1 MRRIALFAL
10 TAASLSACSLDSV
23 GPSGSVTGTYTL
35 RRINGST
42 LPYTFTSGQRLISD
56 DLTLYRDGTFTD
68 VSRYDTGET
77 TTDEG
82 FYTNDNGSLNFESSE
97 TGLVYQGSVTDDVLT
112 EVVNGFTQVFERQ

>member
-1 MRRIALFAL
+1 MRRIAFFAL
-10 TAASLSACSLDSV
+10 TAASLCACSLDSV

-56 DLTLYRDGTFTD
+56 DLTLYRDGTFID

-97 TGLVYQGSVTDDVLT
+97 TGLVYQGSITDDVLT

>member
-1 MRRIALFAL
+1 MRRIAFFAL

-56 DLTLYRDGTFTD
+56 DLTLYRDGTFID
-68 VSRYDTGET
+68 VSRYETGET
-77 TTDEG
+77 NTDEG

-97 TGLVYQGSVTDDVLT
+97 TGLVYQGSITDDVLT

>member
-1 MRRIALFAL
+1 MRRIAFFAL

-23 GPSGSVTGTYTL
+23 GPSGGVTGTYTL

-97 TGLVYQGSVTDDVLT
+97 TGLVYQGSITDDKLT

>member
-1 MRRIALFAL
+1 MRRIAFFAL

-23 GPSGSVTGTYTL
+23 GPSGSMTGTYTL
-35 RRINGST
+35 RKINGST

-56 DLTLYRDGTFTD
+56 DLTLYRDGTFID

-77 TTDEG
+77 NTDEG

-97 TGLVYQGSVTDDVLT
+97 TGLVYQGSITDDVLT

>member
-1 MRRIALFAL
+1 MRRIAFFAL

-23 GPSGSVTGTYTL
+23 GPSGSVTGTYPL

-42 LPYTFTSGQRLISD
+42 LPYTFSSGQRLISD
-56 DLTLYRDGTFTD
+56 DLTLYRDGTFID

-97 TGLVYQGSVTDDVLT
+97 TGLVYQGSITDDVLT

>member
-1 MRRIALFAL
+1 MRRIAFFAL
-10 TAASLSACSLDSV
+10 TAASLSACSLDSL
-23 GPSGSVTGTYTL
+23 GPSASVPGTYTL
-35 RRINGST
+35 RKINGST

-56 DLTLYRDGTFTD
+56 DLTLYRDGTFID

-77 TTDEG
+77 ITDEG

-97 TGLVYQGSVTDDVLT
+97 TGLVYQGSITDDVLT

>member
-1 MRRIALFAL
+1 MRRIAFFAL

-56 DLTLYRDGTFTD
+56 DLTLYRDGTFID

-97 TGLVYQGSVTDDVLT
+97 TGLVYQGSITDDVLT

>member
-1 MRRIALFAL
+1 MRRIAFFAL

-56 DLTLYRDGTFTD
+56 DLTLYRDGTFID

-77 TTDEG
+77 ITDEG

-97 TGLVYQGSVTDDVLT
+97 TGLVYQGSITDDKLT

>member
-1 MRRIALFAL
+1 MRRIAFFAL
-10 TAASLSACSLDSV
+10 IAASLSACSLDSV

-56 DLTLYRDGTFTD
+56 DLTLYRDGTFMD

-97 TGLVYQGSVTDDVLT
+97 TGLVYQGSITDDVLT